1 VKLILGLAAL
11 PLLAQTTITPPQIR
25 LGAPGEPANL
35 RLYAVG
41 LSGMV
46 QVQVGPGLR
55 IELREGVPTLTAD
68 PGALRIV
75 SRVLVQDQNG
85 NYVCPPCE
93 RVYRN
98 GIRQA
103 FGVDYNTNP
112 GGVLPIQPWA
122 ADDVVLGEWI
132 GTEPSAYGPEP
143 PGAVPG
149 PTIAGFRQVRNWAML
164 RNSNSKGTS
173 ITLDQ
178 LPMPRDVADLWRR
191 HAARPVYD
199 EYRVAVVPDQDYP
212 ILITCGAWGCDRS
225 AALWYR
231 PGG

>member
-1 VKLILGLAAL
+1 MRHLLLFAAL
-11 PLLAQTTITPPQIR
+11 PLIAQTTITPPQIR
-25 LGAPGEPANL
+25 MGAPGEVQNL

-75 SRVLVQDQNG
+75 SRVLVQDQDG
-85 NYVCPPCE
+85 NYVCPECQ

-98 GIRQA
+98 GINQTE
-103 FGVDYNTNP
+103 GVDYDRNP
-112 GGVLPIQPWA
+112 GGVLPKQPWA
-122 ADDVVLGEWI
+122 KDDLVKGEWI
-132 GTEPSAYGPEP
+132 GTE
-143 PGAVPG
+143 AV
-149 PTIAGFRQVRNWAML
+149 IASVPLEAHNTVTSFEQIRNWAML
-164 RNSNSKGTS
+164 RHPNSGGTS

-178 LPMPRDVADLWRR
+178 TPMPRDVAALWQN
-191 HAARPVYD
+191 HAARPQYE
-199 EYRVAVVPDQDYP
+199 EYRVALVKTQDFP

-225 AALWYR
+225 WPLWFKTR
-231 PGG
+231 